1 MALVAGARLVFLE
14 GVTVQT
20 DVVGDQRRGFW
31 LTNRV
36 VNPCLQHVLRSRIG
50 HRLGRRL
57 AVLDYRGKRTGELR
71 ELVVMYVRNGG
82 RVWILV
88 GWPQRKRW
96 WRNLLEPTSVNMRL
110 AGQNETGVAQAISAR
125 EQPEEVAGA
134 LAAYLQE
141 FPRARR
147 TVDRNKGPTVMVRID
162 LHDKEAQD
170 E

>member
-1 MALVAGARLVFLE
+1 LVFVE
-14 GVTVQT
+14 GVTGQPV
-20 DVVGDQRRGFW
+20 VVGDQRRGFR

-36 VNPCLQHVLRSRIG
+36 VNPCLRHVLRSRIG

-71 ELVVMYVRNGG
+71 ELVVMYVRNAG

-96 WRNLLEPTSVNMRL
+96 WRNLLEPTPVNLRL
-110 AGQNETGVAQAISAR
+110 AGRNETGVAQAISDR
-125 EQPEEVAGA
+125 EQPEEVGEA

-141 FPRARR
+141 FPRARHS
-147 TVDRNKGPTVMVRID
+147 VDRNDGPTVMVRID
-162 LHDKEAQD
+162 LHDKEGSG
-170 E
+170 